1 MLRAKQYVKL
11 YRKYHSWYLFQQL
24 GTWTTAQRAYNKL
37 LDLYRW
43 SEWRRVTH
51 AKKDMF

>member
-1 MLRAKQYVKL
+1 MLRTRQYVKL
-11 YRKYHSWYLFQQL
+11 YKKYNSWALNQPA

-37 LDLYRW
+37 LDLSRW

-51 AKKDMF
+51 AKKDLF